1 MDLDACVELDL
12 RLSSGAMNS
21 RAGRSGP
28 TLPSLHDLP
37 ISPALRALAERAEPR
52 RYRKGVL
59 LIQEGDQGD
68 TLYIVLAGKVRAY
81 SQGENDREITYGVYG
96 AGEYIG
102 EISLDGGPRSASV
115 MTLEPTVCVVIPRQ
129 TLLLHIAQYPEFAFE
144 LLSKVIRRARS
155 ATLSAKQLA
164 LNDVYGRLR
173 ALLES
178 LADSRSAEAGAVAGN
193 GNLNGG
199 GNAASTDNSVEGVLQ
214 RLAGLTGVAAGNG
227 AGAGATTFGEPPP
240 RVVPRLTHQ
249 DMANR
254 LGCSREMVSRL
265 MKDLEHGGYVTVAGA
280 DLILHRA
287 LPARW

>member
-1 MDLDACVELDL
+1 MDTCAELDL
-12 RLSSGAMNS
+12 RLSSVPMSSRTGRPGA
-21 RAGRSGP
+21 A
-28 TLPSLHDLP
+28 TPSLDELP
-37 ISPALRALAERAEPR
+37 FSPALRALAERAEPR

-68 TLYIVLAGKVRAY
+68 TLYIVLSGRVRAF
-81 SQGENDREITYGVYG
+81 SQGDNEREITYGVYG
-96 AGEYIG
+96 PGEYVG

-115 MTLEPTVCVVIPRQ
+115 ITVEPTACVVIPRQ

-144 LLSKVIRRARS
+144 LLAKVIRRARA

-178 LADSRSAEAGAVAGN
+178 LAEAQPDGTRQV
-193 GNLNGG
+193 
-199 GNAASTDNSVEGVLQ
+199 
-214 RLAGLTGVAAGNG
+214 
-227 AGAGATTFGEPPP
+227 GE
-240 RVVPRLTHQ
+240 RLTHQ

-265 MKDLEHGGYVTVAGA
+265 MKDLEEGGYVAVNGHTLV
-280 DLILHRA
+280 LPRA